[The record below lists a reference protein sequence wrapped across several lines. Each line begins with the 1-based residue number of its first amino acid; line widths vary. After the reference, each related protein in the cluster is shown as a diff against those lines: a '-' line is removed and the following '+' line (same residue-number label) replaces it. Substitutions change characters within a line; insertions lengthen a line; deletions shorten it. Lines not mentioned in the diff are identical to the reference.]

1 MSTIDLQQRLE
12 QLPELYREYVLS
24 DLPRVVTDTFSE
36 YHELDENKTLALE
49 NGFALYLLFFLTRNE
64 FIEFI
69 VAECAIEK
77 GTAGVL
83 VSAMHAALP
92 DYIRKLHEDISAM
105 AFEETPARVTPPS
118 LSIQEDLAE
127 IEKSLHQINPVR
139 TMASDGKQIGYSS
152 TTEDTYTSSQSNIID
167 ENK

>member
-24 DLPRVVTDTFSE
+24 NLPRVVTDTFSE

-69 VAECAIEK
+69 DAECAIEK

-83 VSAMHAALP
+83 VSAMHTALP
-92 DYIRKLHEDISAM
+92 DERKLHEDISAM
-105 AFEETPARVTPPS
+105 
-118 LSIQEDLAE
+118 
-127 IEKSLHQINPVR
+127 
-139 TMASDGKQIGYSS
+139 
-152 TTEDTYTSSQSNIID
+152 
-167 ENK
+167 